1 MVWFVLSVPQQ
12 DGKMLVDGC
21 TVNDSITGKTM
32 PCHLYFIYADDVS
45 MPQCIS
51 TRAHIDRLDVPY
63 AQQETIPDIVLEKTV
78 IHVDLMASEAEPE
91 RWSVEAWLIL
101 NPPY

>member
-1 MVWFVLSVPQQ
+1 
-12 DGKMLVDGC
+12 MLVDGC

-45 MPQCIS
+45 MPRFIS
-51 TRAHIDRLDVPY
+51 TRAKIDHLDVRY
-63 AQQETIPDIVLEKTV
+63 VRQETIPDIVLEKTV

-91 RWSVEAWLIL
+91 RWSVDPWLIL